1 MSRTVIYQILL
12 NQVIW
17 LHSLQSLPVLEL
29 QLLLQGVLDA
39 LKVFASEVSL
49 DTIENYLRVLHFIL
63 CDAPANV
70 LYHRVEVSQS
80 VEVPVLSIVLLPL
93 NVV

>member
-1 MSRTVIYQILL
+1 MPRTVIYQILL
-12 NQVIW
+12 NQIIW

-39 LKVFASEVSL
+39 LKVLSSEVSL
-49 DTIENYLRVLHFIL
+49 DAIEYDLRVLHFIL
-63 CDAPANV
+63 CDAPAYV
-70 LYHRVEVSQS
+70 LYHGVEVSQS
-80 VEVPVLSIVLLPL
+80 VEVPMLSIVLLPL